1 MKYKDT
7 IDLYDDEGK
16 LLKSGVTLDKIS
28 PLVNKGALNVIDLTK
43 RTVAVNFAGIE
54 EALKTGKMGG
64 KSNQILGRSMN
75 CSVVKDCDAL
85 SAKIKEMVQV
95 TDGDNTKITK
105 VGGGKMILVEVPSAR
120 LNAAATYD
128 AASTA
133 VAAATTYALV
143 DQYKVGMFDGSYVK
157 GAVWGTYPQ
166 TMHMDGGNV
175 VSILNIPQNNE
186 GLGYALRNIPANHA
200 AMMTHRNAMQGAA
213 LCATF
218 EQAGEFEMGMA
229 IGPFERAQLLLYAY
243 QGLNANNLVYDLVKA
258 NGKTG
263 TIGTVV
269 QSLVERAIEDKVIK
283 AGKKGKSGYIFYDT
297 KDPMMWNAYASA
309 GTLAATMV
317 NCGAG
322 RFAQA
327 VSATLLYFNDLL
339 EHETGLPGS
348 DFGRTMGVAVG
359 FSFFSHSIY
368 GGGGP
373 GGFNGNHVVT
383 RHAAGVGMPCIV
395 AACCLDAGT
404 QMFGPEAHVEDLR
417 RNLRAARRIQQA
429 DPGNCKGHLSPPR
442 TKMTEATFPQC
453 RIVTERLLN
462 PETTERLLNQ
472 ICSVAGVRRMVLNGP
487 RLPATVTYG
496 PAKGLANPHT
506 MRKMIHVGDQELELQ
521 VHVGT
526 ILLELENR
534 DIIPALQTACK
545 PIFTDYSFYIQE
557 GQVHENRTITYRLL

>member
-1 MKYKDT
+1 MAKYKDT

-16 LLKSGVTLDKIS
+16 LLKSNVTIDKIS
-28 PLVNKGALNVIDLTK
+28 PLTNKGALELIDLTK
-43 RTVAVNFAGIE
+43 RTVAVNLGGIE

-64 KSNQILGRSMN
+64 KSNQILGRGLNYSI
-75 CSVVKDCDAL
+75 VKDADAI
-85 SAKIKEMVQV
+85 SAKIKDMIQV

-105 VGGGKMILVEVPSAR
+105 IGGGKMLLVEVPSSR
-120 LNAAATYD
+120 INASATYD
-128 AASTA
+128 ATSTSVAS
-133 VAAATTYALV
+133 ATTYALI
-143 DQYKVGMFDGSYVK
+143 DQYKVNMFDGSYVK

-166 TMHMDGGNV
+166 TMDMQGGNV
-175 VSILNIPQNNE
+175 VSILSIPQNNE

-200 AMMTHRNAMQGAA
+200 VMMTHRNAMQGAA
-213 LCATF
+213 LSATF
-218 EQAGEFEMGMA
+218 EQAGELEMGAA

-243 QGLNANNLVYDLVKA
+243 QGLNANNIVYDLVKK

-297 KDPMMWNAYASA
+297 KDPMLWNAYASA

-348 DFGRTMGVAVG
+348 DFGRAMGVAVG

-395 AACCLDAGT
+395 AACALDAGT
-404 QMFGPEAHVEDLR
+404 QMFGPEATSKVYQDTFGQIDAFKR
-417 RNLRAARRIQQA
+417 PIQ
-429 DPGNCKGHLSPPR
+429 
-442 TKMTEATFPQC
+442 T
-453 RIVTERLLN
+453 I
-462 PETTERLLNQ
+462 
-472 ICSVAGVRRMVLNGP
+472 
-487 RLPATVTYG
+487 
-496 PAKGLANPHT
+496 AKG
-506 MRKMIHVGDQELELQ
+506 V
-521 VHVGT
+521 
-526 ILLELENR
+526 
-534 DIIPALQTACK
+534 
-545 PIFTDYSFYIQE
+545 
-557 GQVHENRTITYRLL
+557 

>member
-16 LLKSGVTLDKIS
+16 LLKSGVTLDRIS

-54 EALKTGKMGG
+54 DALKTGKIGG
-64 KSNQILGRSMN
+64 KTNQVLGRSMN
-75 CSVVKDCDAL
+75 CSCVKDVDAL
-85 SAKIKEMVQV
+85 SAKIKDMVQV

-105 VGGGKMILVEVPSAR
+105 VGGGKMILVEVPSSR
-120 LNAAATYD
+120 LAAAATYD

-143 DQYKVGMFDGSYVK
+143 DQYKVDMFNGSYVK
-157 GAVWGTYPQ
+157 AAVWGTYPQ

-218 EQAGEFEMGMA
+218 EQAGEFEMGAA

-297 KDPMMWNAYASA
+297 KDPMMWNAYSSA
-309 GTLAATMV
+309 GTLQQPWLTVVPGGLPRQYLQPCSTSTTCSSTRPASQAPTSVVPWVLQSVSRSSATQSTVAA
-317 NCGAG
+317 AP
-322 RFAQA
+322 A
-327 VSATLLYFNDLL
+327 VS
-339 EHETGLPGS
+339 
-348 DFGRTMGVAVG
+348 
-359 FSFFSHSIY
+359 
-368 GGGGP
+368 
-373 GGFNGNHVVT
+373 
-383 RHAAGVGMPCIV
+383 
-395 AACCLDAGT
+395 
-404 QMFGPEAHVEDLR
+404 
-417 RNLRAARRIQQA
+417 
-429 DPGNCKGHLSPPR
+429 
-442 TKMTEATFPQC
+442 
-453 RIVTERLLN
+453 
-462 PETTERLLNQ
+462 
-472 ICSVAGVRRMVLNGP
+472 
-487 RLPATVTYG
+487 TVTTSL
-496 PAKGLANPHT
+496 PVTQPVSVCL
-506 MRKMIHVGDQELELQ
+506 V
-521 VHVGT
+521 
-526 ILLELENR
+526 
-534 DIIPALQTACK
+534 
-545 PIFTDYSFYIQE
+545 S
-557 GQVHENRTITYRLL
+557 